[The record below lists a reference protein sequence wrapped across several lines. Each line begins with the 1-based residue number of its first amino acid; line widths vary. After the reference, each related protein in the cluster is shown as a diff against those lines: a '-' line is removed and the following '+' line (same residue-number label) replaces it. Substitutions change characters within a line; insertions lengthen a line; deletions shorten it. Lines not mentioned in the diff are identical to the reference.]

1 MKRGELEDM
10 VRKGYRMYFL
20 SKYRIPPHL
29 EILEHEKLKGV
40 IFVKNIKKGIT
51 IINIDILS
59 NEKIDIIFY
68 FELFS
73 LK

>member
-40 IFVKNIKKGIT
+40 IFVKNIVIKKENNGPSRT
-51 IINIDILS
+51 S
-59 NEKIDIIFY
+59 NF
-68 FELFS
+68 L
-73 LK
+73 